1 MFTGDILVNI
11 AEKNGKNAEC
21 KINTVQWGNKSRG
34 YSQFLSWTFHSSIY
48 IYTLCQTLILI
59 QVLVSWKCIVRILFE
74 EFSFLKKKQAKN

>member
-1 MFTGDILVNI
+1 LVNI

-48 IYTLCQTLILI
+48 IYTLCRKLILI
-59 QVLVSWKCIVRILFE
+59 QVLVSWKCIVRIYIWGIFI
-74 EFSFLKKKQAKN
+74 FF